1 MPSPNQLIIVD
12 PSVLAYHARTGAIDC
27 ITRRSDWRVATTEI
41 AYDPDE
47 TSYGSPICPDEDA
60 LSEIPRMMGYFKV
73 RRSDPRLTQADRDT
87 AIGDFD
93 GLAHV
98 AERYVSGAL
107 VVIGLKDSEM
117 VYFSKLASDSS
128 AQEIGLRRA
137 ISPGAASC
145 IAVAVGR
152 TLPLASDDKDAL
164 KALTLLH
171 PNHPILRTQDILIG
185 AVDDRLITKTQANEI
200 HADMVR
206 RGFWDTCTPY
216 PYN

>member
-1 MPSPNQLIIVD
+1 MPSREPIVVD
-12 PSVLAYHARTGAIDC
+12 PSVLAYHARTDAIDC
-27 ITRRSDWRVATTEI
+27 ITGRSDCRVVTTEI

-47 TSYGSPICPDEDA
+47 TSYGSPIHPDEAA
-60 LSEIPRMMGYFKV
+60 LSEIPRMMNYFNI
-73 RRSDPRLTQADRDT
+73 RRSDPRLTQSDRDT

-98 AERYVSGAL
+98 AERYVSGDL
-107 VVIGLKDSEM
+107 EVIGLKDSEM
-117 VYFSKLASDSS
+117 VYYSKLASDNS
-128 AQEIGLRRA
+128 AQKMGLRRA

-145 IAVAVGR
+145 IAVAFGR

-171 PNHPILRTQDILIG
+171 PDHPVLRTQDLLIG
-185 AVDDRLITKTQANEI
+185 AVDDGLISEGQANEI

-206 RGFWDTCTPY
+206 RGFWDTSAPY

>member
-1 MPSPNQLIIVD
+1 MHSHNQLIVVD

-27 ITRRSDWRVATTEI
+27 ITRRSDCRVATTEI

-47 TSYGSPICPDEDA
+47 TSYGSPIHPDEDA
-60 LSEIPRMMGYFKV
+60 LSEIPRMMSYFNV

-98 AERYVSGAL
+98 AERYVSGDL
-107 VVIGLKDSEM
+107 EVIGLEDSEM
-117 VYFSKLASDSS
+117 VYYSKLASDSS
-128 AQEIGLRRA
+128 AQEMGLRRA

-145 IAVAVGR
+145 IAVAIGR

-171 PNHPILRTQDILIG
+171 PDHSVLRTQDLLIG
-185 AVDDRLITKTQANEI
+185 AVNDGLISKTRANEI
-200 HADMVR
+200 HADMVK
-206 RGFWDTCTPY
+206 RGFWDTCAPF